1 MQFIY
6 RLLESNMV
14 PDAVIRLGIRN
25 MLAQKVAQEGK
36 LCKGSAEEH
45 LARFAEDL
53 KSQPIAIAT
62 AKANQQHYEV
72 PTEFYQLVLGSHLKY
87 SCAFWT
93 EHTQTLMQ
101 AEEEMLTLTCARAE
115 IADTGMKI
123 LELGCGWG
131 SLSLWM
137 AEQYP
142 TAKILAISNSKTQK
156 EYIDSQILE
165 RGLNNL
171 EVRTC
176 DINNFAT
183 DEHFDRVVSVEMF
196 EHLKNYELLFQ
207 LISGWLLPAGKLFV
221 HIFSHK
227 KFAYHYVN
235 VDGNDWLT
243 EHFFTGGMMP
253 ADNLF
258 LHFQRDL
265 MIEQHWRL
273 NGSHYQKTCA
283 AWLANMDRN
292 RARIEPILANTYG
305 SGEVRRWWVY
315 WRLFFLACEELFN
328 FKNGEEWI
336 VSHYLFGNRKA
347 TTNQSNEQSQITI
360 ANPSYESAR

>member
-1 MQFIY
+1 MQLIY
-6 RLLESNMV
+6 RLLESNLV
-14 PDAVIRLGIRN
+14 PDAVVRLGIRN
-25 MLAQKVAQEGK
+25 MLAQKLKDEEK
-36 LCKGSAEEH
+36 LCQNSVESKLTEFAEE
-45 LARFAEDL
+45 L
-53 KSQPIAIAT
+53 KLQPIAIAT

-72 PTEFYQLVLGSHLKY
+72 PTEFYKLVLGPHLKY
-87 SCAFWT
+87 SCAFWS
-93 EHTQTLMQ
+93 EQTKNLKQ
-101 AEEEMLTLTCARAE
+101 AEEAMLNLTCERAE
-115 IADTGMKI
+115 IKDTGMHI

-156 EYIDSQILE
+156 EYIDGQILN
-165 RGLNNL
+165 RGLKNL

-176 DINNFAT
+176 DINDFET
-183 DEHFDRVVSVEMF
+183 DNKFDRVVSIEMF
-196 EHLKNYELLFQ
+196 EHLKNYELLFER
-207 LISGWLLPAGKLFV
+207 ISGWLLPTGKLFV

-258 LHFQRDL
+258 SHFQRHL
-265 MIEQHWRL
+265 AVSKQWQL

-283 AWLANMDRN
+283 AWLANMDGN
-292 RARIEPILANTYG
+292 RSAIEPILADTYG
-305 SGEVRRWWVY
+305 SDAVRKWWVY

-328 FKNGEEWI
+328 FKHGEEWI
-336 VSHYLFGNRKA
+336 VSHYLFDNRKEISISRA
-347 TTNQSNEQSQITI
+347 KI
-360 ANPSYESAR
+360 Y

>member
-14 PDAVIRLGIRN
+14 PDAVIRFGIRR
-25 MLAQKVAQEGK
+25 MLAQK
-36 LCKGSAEEH
+36 LAEEER
-45 LARFAEDL
+45 LCEKSEERKLTRFAEEL
-53 KSQPIAIAT
+53 KLQPIAIAT

-72 PTEFYQLVLGSHLKY
+72 PTEFYKLVLGPRLKY

-93 EHTQTLMQ
+93 DQTETLKQ
-101 AEEEMLTLTCARAE
+101 AEEAMLTLTCERAE
-115 IADTGMKI
+115 LTNNDMRI

-137 AEQYP
+137 AERYP
-142 TAKILAISNSKTQK
+142 SAKILAISNSKTQK
-156 EYIDSQILE
+156 EHIDNEISQ
-165 RGLNNL
+165 RGLKNL

-176 DINNFAT
+176 DINDFT
-183 DEHFDRVVSVEMF
+183 TTEKFDRVVSVEMF
-196 EHLKNYELLFQ
+196 EHLKNYELLFER
-207 LISGWLLPAGKLFV
+207 ISDWLLPTGKLFV
-221 HIFSHK
+221 HIFSHR

-253 ADNLF
+253 AENLF
-258 LHFQRDL
+258 SYFQRDL
-265 MIEQHWRL
+265 AIEKQWRV

-283 AWLANMDRN
+283 AWLANMDGN
-292 RARIEPILANTYG
+292 RSEIEPILSATYG
-305 SGEVRRWWVY
+305 KEVRRWWVY

-336 VSHYLFGNRKA
+336 VSHYLFGNA
-347 TTNQSNEQSQITI
+347 S
-360 ANPSYESAR
+360 